1 MGTWGP
7 GLYSNDISED
17 VKVTYMDQLRRGKSN
32 EEIIETIIKEYAKEI
47 EDEEDA
53 INFWLA
59 LADTQWKVGRLL
71 PLVKEQA
78 LKYLESPR
86 CIDKWIG
93 TKELNKR
100 KTVIVKLRNQ
110 LNSPTPP
117 EKRIPQYR
125 LYTCEWEIGDVFA
138 YKFSEDYAK
147 DKGYYGKSIVFLKVA
162 EDTVHPGHIVP
173 VVYLY
178 KQIFD
183 EDPSIDHLKDA
194 EYMPQFYSPEA
205 YQKNKSLRVC
215 YKLILYSSSP
225 KNIPTDR
232 LKFLGKITSVNHPT
246 NQDQLPSFKY
256 WKDLEKYIINLDI
269 MWK

>member
-32 EEIIETIIKEYAKEI
+32 EEIVETILKEYAKEI
-47 EDEEDA
+47 EDEDDA

-71 PLVKEQA
+71 PLVKKQA
-78 LKYLESPR
+78 LQYLESPG
-86 CIDKWIG
+86 CFDKWIG
-93 TKELNKR
+93 TKEMNKR
-100 KTVIVKLRNQ
+100 KTVIENLRSQ
-110 LNSPTPP
+110 LNSPMPP

-125 LYTCEWEIGDVFA
+125 LFKCAWETGDVFA

-147 DKGYYGKSIVFLKVA
+147 DKGYYGKSIVFVKID
-162 EDTVHPGHIVP
+162 EDTVHPGHVVP

-194 EYMPQFYSPEA
+194 EYMPQSFGPQA
-205 YQKNKSLRVC
+205 YQKHKSLKIR
-215 YKLILYSSSP
+215 YKLILYSSSQR
-225 KNIPTDR
+225 NIPTDR

-246 NQDQLPSFKY
+246 DQDQLPSFEY
-256 WKDLEKYIINLDI
+256 WKDLEKYIIDLDI